1 MTNETI
7 DQTTTPDQT
16 LNQTDF
22 VPQRFINNLQAAF
35 IKVDNAVASFDP
47 DQKPIVDKNDRDN
60 RQAFEKIS
68 QLREEYANKAIKNPT
83 KKNQYFSDFINKS
96 NDLINKDNL
105 IAVDSS
111 VDSFKKFGDQRYQIF
126 TSWVS
131 LQKDPSKINT
141 QQIQNFMENIIQPPI
156 SDDKEKAE
164 FLRSAKQSFAGI
176 IIGNQIRSDEKFMGV
191 FDEFLKA
198 RQEAE
203 KNAEPT
209 GGDWLDIFLS
219 FVFNKKQSSDL
230 KETLHQEPRPDF
242 EQNIATTTTDIQGL
256 PPEARDL
263 LDERGNFSKFTLGD
277 MEMLDVEGV
286 ADKDPNYKFNQLLIH
301 NNALSSV
308 LMGSHS
314 GIEPEK
320 VSLLYGDNGGPEA
333 RHDWNATVGYKN
345 QQGSNVATLINAHLN
360 NGSGLVIAGNEN
372 GIKNPS
378 FYLYKQDQL
387 TGLKQALSQEEI
399 QNKVDFMEFLAQ
411 NNAKLDNLSEK
422 EKEKF
427 QTEIGNFQKD
437 RKAYLDAL
445 GSDHIAFVSKKD
457 PKHLALVTEFGNG
470 EVSYTLKDYGKKQ
483 DKALDGETKT
493 TLQGSLKYDGVMF
506 VDYSNFKYTN
516 VSKSPDKGLGATNG
530 VSHLEANFSKVAVF
544 NLPNLNNLAIT
555 NYIRRDLEDKLWAK
569 GLSPQEAN
577 KLIKDFLNSNKEL
590 VGKVSN
596 FNKAVAEA
604 KNTGNYDEVKKA
616 QKDLE
621 KSLRKRES
629 LEKEVAKKL
638 ESRNDNKNRMEAKA
652 QANSQKDKIFALINK
667 EASKEAR
674 AAAFDPNLKG
684 VRSELSDKL
693 ENINKNLK
701 DFGKSFDE
709 LKNGKNNDFSKA
721 EETLKALK
729 DSVKDLGINP
739 EWISKIENLNAAL
752 NDFKNGKNKDFSKV
766 TQAKSDLENSIKDVI
781 INQKITDKV
790 DNLNQAVS
798 ETKLTGNFSKV
809 EQALAELKN
818 LSLDL
823 GKNSDLQFVRDGVR
837 GTLVGN
843 GLSKTEATTLTK
855 NFSDIRKELSEKL
868 FGKSNN
874 NNNGLKNNEEPIY
887 AQVNK
892 KKAGQATSPEEPI
905 YAQVARKMSVKIDQ
919 LNEAASAINRKIDRI
934 NKIASA
940 GKGVGGF
947 SGAGQSASPE
957 EPIYAQ
963 VAKKVSAK
971 IDQLNESASAIN
983 RKIDRINKIAS
994 AGKGVGGF
1002 SGAGQSASPEE
1013 PIYAQVAKKVR
1024 AKIDQLNES
1033 ASAINRK
1040 MDRINKIASA
1050 GKGVGGFRG
1059 AGQSASPEEPI
1070 YAQVAKKVRAKIDQL
1085 NESASAIN
1093 RKMDRI
1099 NKIASAGKGVGGF
1112 SGAGQSASPEEPLY
1126 AQVAKKVRAK
1136 IDQLNESASAINRKI
1151 DRINK
1156 IASAG
1161 KGVGGF
1167 RGAGQSA
1174 SPEEPIYAQV
1184 AKKVSAKIDQLNES
1198 ASAIN
1203 RKMDRINKIAS
1214 AGKGVGGFSGAG
1226 QSASPEEPLYAQ
1238 VAKKVSAKIDQLNE
1252 SASAI
1257 NRKIDRINKIAS
1269 AGKGVGGF
1277 SGAGQSASPEEPLYA
1292 QVAKKVRAKIDQLN
1306 ESASA
1311 INRKMDRINKIASAG
1326 KGVGGF
1332 RGAGQ
1337 SASPEEPLY
1346 AQVAKKVSAKID
1358 QLNESASAIN
1368 RKIDRINKIASAG
1381 KGVGGFRGAG
1391 QSASPEEPLYAQV
1404 AKKVRAKIDQLN
1416 ESASAINRK
1425 IDRINK
1431 IASAGKGVG
1440 GFRGAGQS
1448 ASPEEPL
1455 YAQVAKKVRAK
1466 IDQLNE
1472 SASAINRKIDRINKI
1487 ASAGKGVGGFSG
1499 AGQSAS
1505 PEEPLYA
1512 QVAKKVRAKIDQLN
1526 ESASAINRKMDR
1538 INKIASAG
1546 KGVGGFRGAGQS
1558 ASPEEPLYA
1567 QVAKKVSAK
1576 IDQLNESASAI
1587 NRKMD
1592 RINKI
1597 ASAGKGVG
1605 GFRGAGQSASPE
1617 EPIYAQVAKKVSA
1630 KIDQLNESASAINRK
1645 MDRINKIAS
1654 AGKGVGGFRGA
1665 GQSAS
1670 PEEPLYAQVAKKVS
1684 AKIDQLNES
1693 ASAINRKID
1702 RINKI
1707 ASAGKGVGGFSG
1719 AGQSASPEEPIYA
1732 QVAKKVSAKID
1743 QLNES
1748 ASAINRKID
1757 RINKIASAG
1766 KGVGGFSGA
1775 GQSASP
1781 EPIYATIDFDEANQA
1796 GFSLRRSAAVND
1808 LSKVGLSR
1816 EQELTRRIGDLNQ
1829 AVSEAKAGHFDKL
1842 EQKIDELKDSTKKN
1856 ALKLWVESAKQV
1868 PTGLQAKLDNYATN
1882 SHTRINSNVQSGTI
1896 NEKATGML
1904 TQKNPEWL
1912 KLVNDKI
1919 VAHNVGSAHLSEY
1932 DKIGFNQK
1940 NMKDY
1945 SDSFKFSTKLNNA
1958 VKDIKSS
1965 FVQFLTNTFS
1975 TGSYSLMKA
1984 NVEHG
1989 VKNTTK
1995 GGFQKS

>member
-1 MTNETI
+1 MWWFLAVFDTKLGKGETMTNETI

-16 LNQTDF
+16 PNQTDF
-22 VPQRFINNLQAAF
+22 VPQRFINNLQVAF

-68 QLREEYANKAIKNPT
+68 QLREEYANKAIKNPA

-141 QQIQNFMENIIQPPI
+141 QQIRNFMENIIQPPI

-176 IIGNQIRSDEKFMGV
+176 IIGNQIRSDQKFMGV
-191 FDEFLKA
+191 FDESLKE

-203 KNAEPT
+203 KNAEPA

-230 KETLHQEPRPDF
+230 KETLNQEPRPDF
-242 EQNIATTTTDIQGL
+242 EQNLATTTTDIQGL

-263 LDERGNFSKFTLGD
+263 LDERGNFFKFTLGD
-277 MEMLDVEGV
+277 VEMLDVEGV

-314 GIEPEK
+314 SIEPEK

-333 RHDWNATVGYKN
+333 RHDWNATVGYKD

-372 GIKNPS
+372 GIKNPG
-378 FYLYKQDQL
+378 FYLYKEDQL

-427 QTEIGNFQKD
+427 RTEIENFQKD

-445 GSDHIAFVSKKD
+445 GNDHVAFVSKKD

-470 EVSYTLKDYGKKQ
+470 ELSYTLKDYGKKQ

-493 TLQGSLKYDGVMF
+493 TLQGNLKYDGMMF

-516 VSKSPDKGLGATNG
+516 ASKSPDKGVGATNG

-577 KLIKDFLNSNKEL
+577 KLIKDFLNSNKEM

-596 FNKAVAEA
+596 FNQAVAEA
-604 KNTGNYDEVKKA
+604 KNTGNYDGVKKA

-621 KSLRKRES
+621 KSLMKREH
-629 LEKEVAKKL
+629 LEKEVVKKL

-684 VRSELSDKL
+684 IRSELSDKL

-752 NDFKNGKNKDFSKV
+752 NDFKNSKNKDFSKV

-798 ETKLTGNFSKV
+798 ETKLTGDFSKV
-809 EQALAELKN
+809 EQALAELKS
-818 LSLDL
+818 LSLDQKNESFNV
-823 GKNSDLQFVRDGVR
+823 GKNSDLQSVRDSVR

-843 GLSKTEATTLTK
+843 GLSKTEATKLSK

-868 FGKSNN
+868 FGKSNS
-874 NNNGLKNNEEPIY
+874 NGLKNNEEPIY

-905 YAQVARKMSVKIDQ
+905 YAQVAKKV
-919 LNEAASAINRKIDRI
+919 SAKIDRI

-947 SGAGQSASPE
+947 SGAG
-957 EPIYAQ
+957 
-963 VAKKVSAK
+963 
-971 IDQLNESASAIN
+971 
-983 RKIDRINKIAS
+983 R
-994 AGKGVGGF
+994 
-1002 SGAGQSASPEE
+1002 
-1013 PIYAQVAKKVR
+1013 
-1024 AKIDQLNES
+1024 
-1033 ASAINRK
+1033 
-1040 MDRINKIASA
+1040 
-1050 GKGVGGFRG
+1050 
-1059 AGQSASPEEPI
+1059 
-1070 YAQVAKKVRAKIDQL
+1070 
-1085 NESASAIN
+1085 
-1093 RKMDRI
+1093 
-1099 NKIASAGKGVGGF
+1099 
-1112 SGAGQSASPEEPLY
+1112 
-1126 AQVAKKVRAK
+1126 
-1136 IDQLNESASAINRKI
+1136 
-1151 DRINK
+1151 
-1156 IASAG
+1156 
-1161 KGVGGF
+1161 
-1167 RGAGQSA
+1167 
-1174 SPEEPIYAQV
+1174 
-1184 AKKVSAKIDQLNES
+1184 
-1198 ASAIN
+1198 
-1203 RKMDRINKIAS
+1203 
-1214 AGKGVGGFSGAG
+1214 
-1226 QSASPEEPLYAQ
+1226 
-1238 VAKKVSAKIDQLNE
+1238 
-1252 SASAI
+1252 
-1257 NRKIDRINKIAS
+1257 
-1269 AGKGVGGF
+1269 
-1277 SGAGQSASPEEPLYA
+1277 
-1292 QVAKKVRAKIDQLN
+1292 
-1306 ESASA
+1306 
-1311 INRKMDRINKIASAG
+1311 
-1326 KGVGGF
+1326 
-1332 RGAGQ
+1332 
-1337 SASPEEPLY
+1337 
-1346 AQVAKKVSAKID
+1346 
-1358 QLNESASAIN
+1358 
-1368 RKIDRINKIASAG
+1368 
-1381 KGVGGFRGAG
+1381 
-1391 QSASPEEPLYAQV
+1391 
-1404 AKKVRAKIDQLN
+1404 
-1416 ESASAINRK
+1416 
-1425 IDRINK
+1425 
-1431 IASAGKGVG
+1431 
-1440 GFRGAGQS
+1440 
-1448 ASPEEPL
+1448 
-1455 YAQVAKKVRAK
+1455 
-1466 IDQLNE
+1466 
-1472 SASAINRKIDRINKI
+1472 
-1487 ASAGKGVGGFSG
+1487 
-1499 AGQSAS
+1499 
-1505 PEEPLYA
+1505 
-1512 QVAKKVRAKIDQLN
+1512 
-1526 ESASAINRKMDR
+1526 
-1538 INKIASAG
+1538 
-1546 KGVGGFRGAGQS
+1546 
-1558 ASPEEPLYA
+1558 
-1567 QVAKKVSAK
+1567 
-1576 IDQLNESASAI
+1576 
-1587 NRKMD
+1587 
-1592 RINKI
+1592 
-1597 ASAGKGVG
+1597 
-1605 GFRGAGQSASPE
+1605 
-1617 EPIYAQVAKKVSA
+1617 
-1630 KIDQLNESASAINRK
+1630 
-1645 MDRINKIAS
+1645 
-1654 AGKGVGGFRGA
+1654 
-1665 GQSAS
+1665 
-1670 PEEPLYAQVAKKVS
+1670 
-1684 AKIDQLNES
+1684 
-1693 ASAINRKID
+1693 
-1702 RINKI
+1702 
-1707 ASAGKGVGGFSG
+1707 
-1719 AGQSASPEEPIYA
+1719 
-1732 QVAKKVSAKID
+1732 
-1743 QLNES
+1743 
-1748 ASAINRKID
+1748 
-1757 RINKIASAG
+1757 
-1766 KGVGGFSGA
+1766 
-1775 GQSASP
+1775 SASP
-1781 EPIYATIDFDEANQA
+1781 EPIYATIDFDKANQA
-1796 GFSLRRSAAVND
+1796 GFPLRRSAGVDD

-1816 EQELTRRIGDLNQ
+1816 EQELTRRISDLNQ
-1829 AVSEAKAGHFDKL
+1829 AVSEAKTGHFGNL

-1882 SHTRINSNVQSGTI
+1882 SHTRINSNVRNGTI

-1919 VAHNVGSAHLSEY
+1919 VAHNVGSTHLSEY

-1945 SDSFKFSTKLNNA
+1945 SDSFKFSTKLNSA
-1958 VKDIKSS
+1958 IKDIKSG

-1975 TGSYSLMKA
+1975 AGAYSLAKA
-1984 NVEHG
+1984 NAELG
-1989 VKNTTK
+1989 VKNINTK

>member
-7 DQTTTPDQT
+7 DQTITPDQT
-16 LNQTDF
+16 PNRTDF
-22 VPQRFINNLQAAF
+22 VPQRFINNLQVAF

-111 VDSFKKFGDQRYQIF
+111 VESFRKFGDQRYQIF

-191 FDEFLKA
+191 FDESLKA

-203 KNAEPT
+203 KNAEPA

-230 KETLHQEPRPDF
+230 KETLNQEPRPDF
-242 EQNIATTTTDIQGL
+242 EQNLATTTTNIQGL
-256 PPEARDL
+256 PPESRDL
-263 LDERGNFSKFTLGD
+263 LDERGNFFKFTLGD

-301 NNALSSV
+301 NNALASV
-308 LMGSHS
+308 LMEGHS
-314 GIEPEK
+314 NIEPEK

-345 QQGSNVATLINAHLN
+345 QQGNNVATLINAHLN

-378 FYLYKQDQL
+378 FYLYKEDQL
-387 TGLKQALSQEEI
+387 TGLKQAMSQEEI

-411 NNAKLDNLSEK
+411 NNAKLDNLSKE

-427 QTEIGNFQKD
+427 QTEIENFQKD

-445 GSDHIAFVSKKD
+445 GNDHIAFVSKKD

-506 VDYSNFKYTN
+506 VNYSNFKYTN
-516 VSKSPDKGLGATNG
+516 ASKSPDKGVGTTNG

-569 GLSPQEAN
+569 GLSSQEAS
-577 KLIKDFLNSNKEL
+577 KLIKDFLNSNKEM
-590 VGKVSN
+590 VGKVFN

-621 KSLRKRES
+621 KSLRKREH

-652 QANSQKDKIFALINK
+652 QANSQKDKIFALINQ

-684 VRSELSDKL
+684 FRSELSDKL

-798 ETKLTGNFSKV
+798 ETKLTGDFSKV
-809 EQALAELKN
+809 EQALAELKS

-823 GKNSDLQFVRDGVR
+823 GKNSDLQKSVKNGVN

-855 NFSDIRKELSEKL
+855 NFSDIRKELNEKL
-868 FGKSNN
+868 FGNSNN
-874 NNNGLKNNEEPIY
+874 NNNGLKNNTEPIY

-892 KKAGQATSPEEPI
+892 KKTGQAASPEEPI
-905 YAQVARKMSVKIDQ
+905 YAQVAKKVSAKIDQ

-940 GKGVGGF
+940 GKGVGNF
-947 SGAGQSASPE
+947 SGAG
-957 EPIYAQ
+957 
-963 VAKKVSAK
+963 
-971 IDQLNESASAIN
+971 
-983 RKIDRINKIAS
+983 R
-994 AGKGVGGF
+994 
-1002 SGAGQSASPEE
+1002 
-1013 PIYAQVAKKVR
+1013 
-1024 AKIDQLNES
+1024 
-1033 ASAINRK
+1033 
-1040 MDRINKIASA
+1040 
-1050 GKGVGGFRG
+1050 
-1059 AGQSASPEEPI
+1059 
-1070 YAQVAKKVRAKIDQL
+1070 
-1085 NESASAIN
+1085 
-1093 RKMDRI
+1093 
-1099 NKIASAGKGVGGF
+1099 
-1112 SGAGQSASPEEPLY
+1112 
-1126 AQVAKKVRAK
+1126 
-1136 IDQLNESASAINRKI
+1136 
-1151 DRINK
+1151 
-1156 IASAG
+1156 
-1161 KGVGGF
+1161 
-1167 RGAGQSA
+1167 
-1174 SPEEPIYAQV
+1174 
-1184 AKKVSAKIDQLNES
+1184 
-1198 ASAIN
+1198 
-1203 RKMDRINKIAS
+1203 
-1214 AGKGVGGFSGAG
+1214 
-1226 QSASPEEPLYAQ
+1226 
-1238 VAKKVSAKIDQLNE
+1238 
-1252 SASAI
+1252 
-1257 NRKIDRINKIAS
+1257 
-1269 AGKGVGGF
+1269 
-1277 SGAGQSASPEEPLYA
+1277 
-1292 QVAKKVRAKIDQLN
+1292 
-1306 ESASA
+1306 
-1311 INRKMDRINKIASAG
+1311 
-1326 KGVGGF
+1326 
-1332 RGAGQ
+1332 
-1337 SASPEEPLY
+1337 
-1346 AQVAKKVSAKID
+1346 
-1358 QLNESASAIN
+1358 
-1368 RKIDRINKIASAG
+1368 
-1381 KGVGGFRGAG
+1381 
-1391 QSASPEEPLYAQV
+1391 
-1404 AKKVRAKIDQLN
+1404 
-1416 ESASAINRK
+1416 
-1425 IDRINK
+1425 
-1431 IASAGKGVG
+1431 
-1440 GFRGAGQS
+1440 
-1448 ASPEEPL
+1448 
-1455 YAQVAKKVRAK
+1455 
-1466 IDQLNE
+1466 
-1472 SASAINRKIDRINKI
+1472 
-1487 ASAGKGVGGFSG
+1487 
-1499 AGQSAS
+1499 
-1505 PEEPLYA
+1505 
-1512 QVAKKVRAKIDQLN
+1512 
-1526 ESASAINRKMDR
+1526 
-1538 INKIASAG
+1538 
-1546 KGVGGFRGAGQS
+1546 
-1558 ASPEEPLYA
+1558 
-1567 QVAKKVSAK
+1567 
-1576 IDQLNESASAI
+1576 
-1587 NRKMD
+1587 
-1592 RINKI
+1592 
-1597 ASAGKGVG
+1597 
-1605 GFRGAGQSASPE
+1605 
-1617 EPIYAQVAKKVSA
+1617 
-1630 KIDQLNESASAINRK
+1630 
-1645 MDRINKIAS
+1645 
-1654 AGKGVGGFRGA
+1654 
-1665 GQSAS
+1665 
-1670 PEEPLYAQVAKKVS
+1670 
-1684 AKIDQLNES
+1684 
-1693 ASAINRKID
+1693 
-1702 RINKI
+1702 
-1707 ASAGKGVGGFSG
+1707 
-1719 AGQSASPEEPIYA
+1719 
-1732 QVAKKVSAKID
+1732 
-1743 QLNES
+1743 
-1748 ASAINRKID
+1748 
-1757 RINKIASAG
+1757 
-1766 KGVGGFSGA
+1766 
-1775 GQSASP
+1775 SASP

-1796 GFSLRRSAAVND
+1796 GFPLRRSAAVND

-1829 AVSEAKAGHFDKL
+1829 AVSEAKTGHFDNL
-1842 EQKIDELKDSTKKN
+1842 EQKINELKDSTKKN
-1856 ALKLWVESAKQV
+1856 ALKLWVESTKQV

-1882 SHTRINSNVQSGTI
+1882 SHTRINSNVQSGAI

-1912 KLVNDKI
+1912 KLVNDKV
-1919 VAHNVGSAHLSEY
+1919 VAHNVGSAPLSDY

-1945 SDSFKFSTKLNNA
+1945 SDSFKFSTKLNNV

-1975 TGSYSLMKA
+1975 TGAYSLMKA

-1995 GGFQKS
+1995 SGFQKS

>member
-16 LNQTDF
+16 LNPTDF
-22 VPQRFINNLQAAF
+22 VPQRFINNLQVAF
-35 IKVDNAVASFDP
+35 LKVDNAATSFDP

-96 NDLINKDNL
+96 SDLINKDNL
-105 IAVDSS
+105 IDVNSS

-141 QQIQNFMENIIQPPI
+141 QTIRNFMENIIQPPI

-176 IIGNQIRSDEKFMGV
+176 IIGNQIRSDQKFMGV
-191 FDEFLKA
+191 FDESLKE

-203 KNAEPT
+203 KNAEPA
-209 GGDWLDIFLS
+209 GDWLDIFLS

-242 EQNIATTTTDIQGL
+242 EQNLATTTTDIQGL

-308 LMGSHS
+308 LMGGHS
-314 GIEPEK
+314 NIEPEK

-345 QQGSNVATLINAHLN
+345 QQGSNVATLINAHLH
-360 NGSGLVIAGNEN
+360 NGSGLIIAGNED

-378 FYLYKQDQL
+378 FYLYKEDQL
-387 TGLKQALSQEEI
+387 TGLKQAMSQEEI
-399 QNKVDFMEFLAQ
+399 QNKVDFMEFLTK

-427 QTEIGNFQKD
+427 QTEIENFQKD

-445 GSDHIAFVSKKD
+445 GNDHIAFVSKKD
-457 PKHLALVTEFGNG
+457 NKHLALVTEFGNG

-483 DKALDGETKT
+483 DKALDGEVKT

-516 VSKSPDKGLGATNG
+516 ASKSPDKGVGTTNG

-555 NYIRRDLEDKLWAK
+555 NYIRRDLEDKLYAK

-590 VGKVSN
+590 VGKVVN
-596 FNKAVAEA
+596 FNKAVTEA

-621 KSLRKRES
+621 KSLRKREH

-790 DNLNQAVS
+790 ENLSQAVS
-798 ETKLTGNFSKV
+798 ETKLTGDFSKV

-818 LSLDL
+818 LSLDQKNESFNV
-823 GKNSDLQFVRDGVR
+823 GKSSDLQFVRDSVR

-843 GLSKTEATTLTK
+843 GLSKTEATKLSK

-868 FGKSNN
+868 FGKSNS
-874 NNNGLKNNEEPIY
+874 NGLKNNEEPIY

-892 KKAGQATSPEEPI
+892 KKAGQA
-905 YAQVARKMSVKIDQ
+905 
-919 LNEAASAINRKIDRI
+919 
-934 NKIASA
+934 
-940 GKGVGGF
+940 
-947 SGAGQSASPE
+947 ASPE

-971 IDQLNESASAIN
+971 IDQLNEAT
-983 RKIDRINKIAS
+983 
-994 AGKGVGGF
+994 
-1002 SGAGQSASPEE
+1002 
-1013 PIYAQVAKKVR
+1013 
-1024 AKIDQLNES
+1024 
-1033 ASAINRK
+1033 
-1040 MDRINKIASA
+1040 
-1050 GKGVGGFRG
+1050 
-1059 AGQSASPEEPI
+1059 
-1070 YAQVAKKVRAKIDQL
+1070 
-1085 NESASAIN
+1085 
-1093 RKMDRI
+1093 
-1099 NKIASAGKGVGGF
+1099 
-1112 SGAGQSASPEEPLY
+1112 
-1126 AQVAKKVRAK
+1126 
-1136 IDQLNESASAINRKI
+1136 
-1151 DRINK
+1151 
-1156 IASAG
+1156 
-1161 KGVGGF
+1161 
-1167 RGAGQSA
+1167 
-1174 SPEEPIYAQV
+1174 
-1184 AKKVSAKIDQLNES
+1184 
-1198 ASAIN
+1198 
-1203 RKMDRINKIAS
+1203 
-1214 AGKGVGGFSGAG
+1214 
-1226 QSASPEEPLYAQ
+1226 
-1238 VAKKVSAKIDQLNE
+1238 
-1252 SASAI
+1252 
-1257 NRKIDRINKIAS
+1257 
-1269 AGKGVGGF
+1269 
-1277 SGAGQSASPEEPLYA
+1277 
-1292 QVAKKVRAKIDQLN
+1292 
-1306 ESASA
+1306 
-1311 INRKMDRINKIASAG
+1311 
-1326 KGVGGF
+1326 
-1332 RGAGQ
+1332 
-1337 SASPEEPLY
+1337 
-1346 AQVAKKVSAKID
+1346 
-1358 QLNESASAIN
+1358 
-1368 RKIDRINKIASAG
+1368 
-1381 KGVGGFRGAG
+1381 
-1391 QSASPEEPLYAQV
+1391 
-1404 AKKVRAKIDQLN
+1404 
-1416 ESASAINRK
+1416 
-1425 IDRINK
+1425 
-1431 IASAGKGVG
+1431 
-1440 GFRGAGQS
+1440 
-1448 ASPEEPL
+1448 
-1455 YAQVAKKVRAK
+1455 
-1466 IDQLNE
+1466 
-1472 SASAINRKIDRINKI
+1472 
-1487 ASAGKGVGGFSG
+1487 
-1499 AGQSAS
+1499 
-1505 PEEPLYA
+1505 
-1512 QVAKKVRAKIDQLN
+1512 
-1526 ESASAINRKMDR
+1526 
-1538 INKIASAG
+1538 
-1546 KGVGGFRGAGQS
+1546 
-1558 ASPEEPLYA
+1558 
-1567 QVAKKVSAK
+1567 
-1576 IDQLNESASAI
+1576 
-1587 NRKMD
+1587 
-1592 RINKI
+1592 
-1597 ASAGKGVG
+1597 
-1605 GFRGAGQSASPE
+1605 
-1617 EPIYAQVAKKVSA
+1617 
-1630 KIDQLNESASAINRK
+1630 
-1645 MDRINKIAS
+1645 
-1654 AGKGVGGFRGA
+1654 
-1665 GQSAS
+1665 
-1670 PEEPLYAQVAKKVS
+1670 
-1684 AKIDQLNES
+1684 
-1693 ASAINRKID
+1693 
-1702 RINKI
+1702 
-1707 ASAGKGVGGFSG
+1707 
-1719 AGQSASPEEPIYA
+1719 
-1732 QVAKKVSAKID
+1732 
-1743 QLNES
+1743 
-1748 ASAINRKID
+1748 SAINRKID

-1796 GFSLRRSAAVND
+1796 GFPLRRSTGVND

-1816 EQELTRRIGDLNQ
+1816 EQELSRRIGDLNQ
-1829 AVSEAKAGHFDKL
+1829 AVSEAKTGRFDKL

-1856 ALKLWVESAKQV
+1856 ALKLWVESTKQV
-1868 PTGLQAKLDNYATN
+1868 PTSLQAKLDNYATN
-1882 SHTRINSNVQSGTI
+1882 SHTRINSNVQNGAI
-1896 NEKATGML
+1896 NERATGML

-1919 VAHNVGSAHLSEY
+1919 VAHNVGSTHLSEY

-1984 NVEHG
+1984 NAELG
-1989 VKNTTK
+1989 VKNINTK
-1995 GGFQKS
+1995 SGFQKS

>member
-1 MTNETI
+1 MTNETVN
-7 DQTTTPDQT
+7 QTTTPDQT
-16 LNQTDF
+16 PNQTGF
-22 VPQRFINNLQAAF
+22 VPQRFINNLQVAF

-68 QLREEYANKAIKNPT
+68 QLREEYANKAIKNPA

-141 QQIQNFMENIIQPPI
+141 QQIRNFMENIIQPPI

-191 FDEFLKA
+191 FDESLKE

-203 KNAEPT
+203 KNGGSTGEPT

-230 KETLHQEPRPDF
+230 KETLNQEPRPDF
-242 EQNIATTTTDIQGL
+242 EQNLATTTTDIQGL

-263 LDERGNFSKFTLGD
+263 LDERGNFFKFTLGD
-277 MEMLDVEGV
+277 VEMLDVEGV

-308 LMGSHS
+308 LMGGHS
-314 GIEPEK
+314 NIEPEK

-345 QQGSNVATLINAHLN
+345 QQGNNVATLINAHLN
-360 NGSGLVIAGNEN
+360 NGSGLVIAGNED

-378 FYLYKQDQL
+378 FYLYKEDQL

-399 QNKVDFMEFLAQ
+399 QNKVDFMEFLAK

-427 QTEIGNFQKD
+427 QTEIEDFQKN

-445 GSDHIAFVSKKD
+445 GNDHIAFVSKKD

-506 VDYSNFKYTN
+506 VNYSNFKYTN
-516 VSKSPDKGLGATNG
+516 ASKSPDKGVGATNG

-569 GLSPQEAN
+569 GLSSQEAN
-577 KLIKDFLNSNKEL
+577 KLIKDFLNSNKEM

-621 KSLRKRES
+621 KSLRKREH

-674 AAAFDPNLKG
+674 VAAFDPNLKG

-790 DNLNQAVS
+790 ENLNQAVL
-798 ETKLTGNFSKV
+798 ETKLTGDFSKV

-823 GKNSDLQFVRDGVR
+823 GKNSDLQSVKNSVN

-855 NFSDIRKELSEKL
+855 NFSDIRKELNEKL
-868 FGKSNN
+868 FGNSNN
-874 NNNGLKNNEEPIY
+874 NSNGLKNNTEPIY

-905 YAQVARKMSVKIDQ
+905 YAQVAKKVSAKIDQ
-919 LNEAASAINRKIDRI
+919 LNEATLAINRKINRI

-947 SGAGQSASPE
+947 SGAG
-957 EPIYAQ
+957 
-963 VAKKVSAK
+963 
-971 IDQLNESASAIN
+971 
-983 RKIDRINKIAS
+983 R
-994 AGKGVGGF
+994 
-1002 SGAGQSASPEE
+1002 
-1013 PIYAQVAKKVR
+1013 
-1024 AKIDQLNES
+1024 
-1033 ASAINRK
+1033 
-1040 MDRINKIASA
+1040 
-1050 GKGVGGFRG
+1050 
-1059 AGQSASPEEPI
+1059 
-1070 YAQVAKKVRAKIDQL
+1070 
-1085 NESASAIN
+1085 
-1093 RKMDRI
+1093 
-1099 NKIASAGKGVGGF
+1099 
-1112 SGAGQSASPEEPLY
+1112 
-1126 AQVAKKVRAK
+1126 
-1136 IDQLNESASAINRKI
+1136 
-1151 DRINK
+1151 
-1156 IASAG
+1156 
-1161 KGVGGF
+1161 
-1167 RGAGQSA
+1167 
-1174 SPEEPIYAQV
+1174 
-1184 AKKVSAKIDQLNES
+1184 
-1198 ASAIN
+1198 
-1203 RKMDRINKIAS
+1203 
-1214 AGKGVGGFSGAG
+1214 
-1226 QSASPEEPLYAQ
+1226 
-1238 VAKKVSAKIDQLNE
+1238 
-1252 SASAI
+1252 
-1257 NRKIDRINKIAS
+1257 
-1269 AGKGVGGF
+1269 
-1277 SGAGQSASPEEPLYA
+1277 
-1292 QVAKKVRAKIDQLN
+1292 
-1306 ESASA
+1306 
-1311 INRKMDRINKIASAG
+1311 
-1326 KGVGGF
+1326 
-1332 RGAGQ
+1332 
-1337 SASPEEPLY
+1337 
-1346 AQVAKKVSAKID
+1346 
-1358 QLNESASAIN
+1358 
-1368 RKIDRINKIASAG
+1368 
-1381 KGVGGFRGAG
+1381 
-1391 QSASPEEPLYAQV
+1391 
-1404 AKKVRAKIDQLN
+1404 
-1416 ESASAINRK
+1416 
-1425 IDRINK
+1425 
-1431 IASAGKGVG
+1431 
-1440 GFRGAGQS
+1440 
-1448 ASPEEPL
+1448 
-1455 YAQVAKKVRAK
+1455 
-1466 IDQLNE
+1466 
-1472 SASAINRKIDRINKI
+1472 
-1487 ASAGKGVGGFSG
+1487 
-1499 AGQSAS
+1499 
-1505 PEEPLYA
+1505 
-1512 QVAKKVRAKIDQLN
+1512 
-1526 ESASAINRKMDR
+1526 
-1538 INKIASAG
+1538 
-1546 KGVGGFRGAGQS
+1546 
-1558 ASPEEPLYA
+1558 
-1567 QVAKKVSAK
+1567 
-1576 IDQLNESASAI
+1576 
-1587 NRKMD
+1587 
-1592 RINKI
+1592 
-1597 ASAGKGVG
+1597 
-1605 GFRGAGQSASPE
+1605 
-1617 EPIYAQVAKKVSA
+1617 
-1630 KIDQLNESASAINRK
+1630 
-1645 MDRINKIAS
+1645 
-1654 AGKGVGGFRGA
+1654 
-1665 GQSAS
+1665 
-1670 PEEPLYAQVAKKVS
+1670 
-1684 AKIDQLNES
+1684 
-1693 ASAINRKID
+1693 
-1702 RINKI
+1702 
-1707 ASAGKGVGGFSG
+1707 
-1719 AGQSASPEEPIYA
+1719 
-1732 QVAKKVSAKID
+1732 
-1743 QLNES
+1743 
-1748 ASAINRKID
+1748 
-1757 RINKIASAG
+1757 
-1766 KGVGGFSGA
+1766 
-1775 GQSASP
+1775 SASP

-1796 GFSLRRSAAVND
+1796 GFPLRRSTAVND

-1829 AVSEAKAGHFDKL
+1829 AVSEAKTGHFDKL

-1868 PTGLQAKLDNYATN
+1868 PTSLQAKLDNYATN
-1882 SHTRINSNVQSGTI
+1882 SHTRINSNVQYGAI

-1965 FVQFLTNTFS
+1965 FAQFLTNTFS

-1989 VKNTTK
+1989 VKNTNTK

>member
-22 VPQRFINNLQAAF
+22 VPQRFINNLQVAF

-111 VDSFKKFGDQRYQIF
+111 VESFRKFGDQRYQIF

-141 QQIQNFMENIIQPPI
+141 QQIRNFMENIIQPPI

-191 FDEFLKA
+191 FDESLKA

-203 KNAEPT
+203 KNAEPA

-230 KETLHQEPRPDF
+230 KETLNQEPRPDF
-242 EQNIATTTTDIQGL
+242 EQNLATTTTDIQGL

-263 LDERGNFSKFTLGD
+263 LDERGNFFKFTLGD
-277 MEMLDVEGV
+277 VEMLDVEGV

-308 LMGSHS
+308 LMGGHS
-314 GIEPEK
+314 SIEPEK

-345 QQGSNVATLINAHLN
+345 QQGNNVATLINAHLN
-360 NGSGLVIAGNEN
+360 NGSGLIIAGNED

-378 FYLYKQDQL
+378 FYLYKEDQL
-387 TGLKQALSQEEI
+387 TGLKQAMSQEEI

-427 QTEIGNFQKD
+427 QTEIEYFQKD

-445 GSDHIAFVSKKD
+445 GNDHIAFVSKKD

-506 VDYSNFKYTN
+506 VNYSNFKYTN
-516 VSKSPDKGLGATNG
+516 ASKSPDKGVGATNG

-555 NYIRRDLEDKLWAK
+555 NYIRRDLEDKLLAK

-590 VGKVSN
+590 VGKVST

-621 KSLRKRES
+621 KSLRKREH

-652 QANSQKDKIFALINK
+652 QANSQKDKIFALINQ

-674 AAAFDPNLKG
+674 AATFDPNLKG
-684 VRSELSDKL
+684 IRSELSDKL

-790 DNLNQAVS
+790 DNLDQAVS

-809 EQALAELKN
+809 EQALAELKS

-823 GKNSDLQFVRDGVR
+823 GKNSDLQSVKNSVN

-855 NFSDIRKELSEKL
+855 NFSDIRKELNEKL
-868 FGKSNN
+868 FGNSNN
-874 NNNGLKNNEEPIY
+874 NNSGLKNEPIY

-892 KKAGQATSPEEPI
+892 KKTGQAASPEESIYAQVAKKVGNGLSKTEATTLTKNFSDIRKELNEKLFGNSNNNNSGLKNEPI
-905 YAQVARKMSVKIDQ
+905 YAQVNKKKTGQAASPEESIYAQVAKKVGAKIDQ
-919 LNEAASAINRKIDRI
+919 LNEATSAINRKIDRI

-947 SGAGQSASPE
+947 SGAG
-957 EPIYAQ
+957 
-963 VAKKVSAK
+963 
-971 IDQLNESASAIN
+971 
-983 RKIDRINKIAS
+983 R
-994 AGKGVGGF
+994 
-1002 SGAGQSASPEE
+1002 
-1013 PIYAQVAKKVR
+1013 
-1024 AKIDQLNES
+1024 
-1033 ASAINRK
+1033 
-1040 MDRINKIASA
+1040 
-1050 GKGVGGFRG
+1050 
-1059 AGQSASPEEPI
+1059 
-1070 YAQVAKKVRAKIDQL
+1070 
-1085 NESASAIN
+1085 
-1093 RKMDRI
+1093 
-1099 NKIASAGKGVGGF
+1099 
-1112 SGAGQSASPEEPLY
+1112 
-1126 AQVAKKVRAK
+1126 
-1136 IDQLNESASAINRKI
+1136 
-1151 DRINK
+1151 
-1156 IASAG
+1156 
-1161 KGVGGF
+1161 
-1167 RGAGQSA
+1167 
-1174 SPEEPIYAQV
+1174 
-1184 AKKVSAKIDQLNES
+1184 
-1198 ASAIN
+1198 
-1203 RKMDRINKIAS
+1203 
-1214 AGKGVGGFSGAG
+1214 
-1226 QSASPEEPLYAQ
+1226 
-1238 VAKKVSAKIDQLNE
+1238 
-1252 SASAI
+1252 
-1257 NRKIDRINKIAS
+1257 
-1269 AGKGVGGF
+1269 
-1277 SGAGQSASPEEPLYA
+1277 
-1292 QVAKKVRAKIDQLN
+1292 
-1306 ESASA
+1306 
-1311 INRKMDRINKIASAG
+1311 
-1326 KGVGGF
+1326 
-1332 RGAGQ
+1332 
-1337 SASPEEPLY
+1337 
-1346 AQVAKKVSAKID
+1346 
-1358 QLNESASAIN
+1358 
-1368 RKIDRINKIASAG
+1368 
-1381 KGVGGFRGAG
+1381 
-1391 QSASPEEPLYAQV
+1391 
-1404 AKKVRAKIDQLN
+1404 
-1416 ESASAINRK
+1416 
-1425 IDRINK
+1425 
-1431 IASAGKGVG
+1431 
-1440 GFRGAGQS
+1440 
-1448 ASPEEPL
+1448 
-1455 YAQVAKKVRAK
+1455 
-1466 IDQLNE
+1466 
-1472 SASAINRKIDRINKI
+1472 
-1487 ASAGKGVGGFSG
+1487 
-1499 AGQSAS
+1499 
-1505 PEEPLYA
+1505 
-1512 QVAKKVRAKIDQLN
+1512 
-1526 ESASAINRKMDR
+1526 
-1538 INKIASAG
+1538 
-1546 KGVGGFRGAGQS
+1546 
-1558 ASPEEPLYA
+1558 
-1567 QVAKKVSAK
+1567 
-1576 IDQLNESASAI
+1576 
-1587 NRKMD
+1587 
-1592 RINKI
+1592 
-1597 ASAGKGVG
+1597 
-1605 GFRGAGQSASPE
+1605 
-1617 EPIYAQVAKKVSA
+1617 
-1630 KIDQLNESASAINRK
+1630 
-1645 MDRINKIAS
+1645 
-1654 AGKGVGGFRGA
+1654 
-1665 GQSAS
+1665 
-1670 PEEPLYAQVAKKVS
+1670 
-1684 AKIDQLNES
+1684 
-1693 ASAINRKID
+1693 
-1702 RINKI
+1702 
-1707 ASAGKGVGGFSG
+1707 
-1719 AGQSASPEEPIYA
+1719 
-1732 QVAKKVSAKID
+1732 
-1743 QLNES
+1743 
-1748 ASAINRKID
+1748 
-1757 RINKIASAG
+1757 
-1766 KGVGGFSGA
+1766 
-1775 GQSASP
+1775 SASP

-1796 GFSLRRSAAVND
+1796 GFPLRRSAAVND

-1829 AVSEAKAGHFDKL
+1829 AVSEAKTGHFGNL

-1868 PTGLQAKLDNYATN
+1868 PTSLQAKLDNYATN

-1919 VAHNVGSAHLSEY
+1919 VAHNVGSAPLSAY

-1995 GGFQKS
+1995 SGFQKS

>member
-16 LNQTDF
+16 PNQTDF
-22 VPQRFINNLQAAF
+22 VPQRFINNLQVAF

-68 QLREEYANKAIKNPT
+68 QLREEYANKAIKNPA

-141 QQIQNFMENIIQPPI
+141 QQIRNFMENIIQPPI

-176 IIGNQIRSDEKFMGV
+176 IIGNQIRSDQKFMGV
-191 FDEFLKA
+191 FDESLKE

-203 KNAEPT
+203 KNAEPA

-230 KETLHQEPRPDF
+230 KETLNQEPRPDF
-242 EQNIATTTTDIQGL
+242 EQNLATTTTDIQGL

-263 LDERGNFSKFTLGD
+263 LDERGNFFKFTLGD
-277 MEMLDVEGV
+277 VEMLDVEGV
-286 ADKDPNYKFNQLLIH
+286 ADNDPNYKFNQLLIH

-308 LMGSHS
+308 LMGGHS
-314 GIEPEK
+314 SIEPEK

-333 RHDWNATVGYKN
+333 RHDWNATVGYKD
-345 QQGSNVATLINAHLN
+345 QQGSNVATLINAHLH
-360 NGSGLVIAGNEN
+360 NGSGLIIAGNEN

-378 FYLYKQDQL
+378 FYLYKEDQL
-387 TGLKQALSQEEI
+387 TGLKQAMSQEEI
-399 QNKVDFMEFLAQ
+399 QNKVDFMEFLAK
-411 NNAKLDNLSEK
+411 NNARLDNLSEK

-445 GSDHIAFVSKKD
+445 GNDHVAFVSKKD

-493 TLQGSLKYDGVMF
+493 TLQGNLNYDGVMF

-516 VSKSPDKGLGATNG
+516 ASKSPDKGVGTTNG
-530 VSHLEANFSKVAVF
+530 VSHLEANLSKVAVF

-569 GLSPQEAN
+569 GKGLSPQEAN
-577 KLIKDFLNSNKEL
+577 KLIKDFLNSNKEM

-596 FNKAVAEA
+596 LNKAVAEA

-621 KSLRKRES
+621 KSLRKREH

-674 AAAFDPNLKG
+674 AVAFDPNLKG
-684 VRSELSDKL
+684 IRSELSDKL

-701 DFGKSFDE
+701 DFGKSFDDF
-709 LKNGKNNDFSKA
+709 KNGKNKDFSKA

-798 ETKLTGNFSKV
+798 ETKLTGDFSKV

-818 LSLDL
+818 LSLDHFNV
-823 GKNSDLQFVRDGVR
+823 GKNSDLQSVKNGVN

-855 NFSDIRKELSEKL
+855 NFSDIRKELNEKL
-868 FGKSNN
+868 FGNSNN
-874 NNNGLKNNEEPIY
+874 NNNGLKNNTEPIY

-892 KKAGQATSPEEPI
+892 KKTGQATNPEEPI
-905 YAQVARKMSVKIDQ
+905 YAQVAKKVSAKIDQ
-919 LNEAASAINRKIDRI
+919 LNEATSAINRKIDRI

-947 SGAGQSASPE
+947 SGAGRSASPE
-957 EPIYAQ
+957 
-963 VAKKVSAK
+963 
-971 IDQLNESASAIN
+971 
-983 RKIDRINKIAS
+983 
-994 AGKGVGGF
+994 
-1002 SGAGQSASPEE
+1002 
-1013 PIYAQVAKKVR
+1013 
-1024 AKIDQLNES
+1024 
-1033 ASAINRK
+1033 
-1040 MDRINKIASA
+1040 
-1050 GKGVGGFRG
+1050 
-1059 AGQSASPEEPI
+1059 
-1070 YAQVAKKVRAKIDQL
+1070 
-1085 NESASAIN
+1085 
-1093 RKMDRI
+1093 
-1099 NKIASAGKGVGGF
+1099 
-1112 SGAGQSASPEEPLY
+1112 
-1126 AQVAKKVRAK
+1126 
-1136 IDQLNESASAINRKI
+1136 
-1151 DRINK
+1151 
-1156 IASAG
+1156 
-1161 KGVGGF
+1161 
-1167 RGAGQSA
+1167 
-1174 SPEEPIYAQV
+1174 
-1184 AKKVSAKIDQLNES
+1184 
-1198 ASAIN
+1198 
-1203 RKMDRINKIAS
+1203 
-1214 AGKGVGGFSGAG
+1214 
-1226 QSASPEEPLYAQ
+1226 
-1238 VAKKVSAKIDQLNE
+1238 
-1252 SASAI
+1252 
-1257 NRKIDRINKIAS
+1257 
-1269 AGKGVGGF
+1269 
-1277 SGAGQSASPEEPLYA
+1277 
-1292 QVAKKVRAKIDQLN
+1292 
-1306 ESASA
+1306 
-1311 INRKMDRINKIASAG
+1311 
-1326 KGVGGF
+1326 
-1332 RGAGQ
+1332 
-1337 SASPEEPLY
+1337 
-1346 AQVAKKVSAKID
+1346 
-1358 QLNESASAIN
+1358 
-1368 RKIDRINKIASAG
+1368 
-1381 KGVGGFRGAG
+1381 
-1391 QSASPEEPLYAQV
+1391 
-1404 AKKVRAKIDQLN
+1404 
-1416 ESASAINRK
+1416 
-1425 IDRINK
+1425 
-1431 IASAGKGVG
+1431 
-1440 GFRGAGQS
+1440 
-1448 ASPEEPL
+1448 
-1455 YAQVAKKVRAK
+1455 
-1466 IDQLNE
+1466 
-1472 SASAINRKIDRINKI
+1472 
-1487 ASAGKGVGGFSG
+1487 
-1499 AGQSAS
+1499 
-1505 PEEPLYA
+1505 
-1512 QVAKKVRAKIDQLN
+1512 
-1526 ESASAINRKMDR
+1526 
-1538 INKIASAG
+1538 
-1546 KGVGGFRGAGQS
+1546 
-1558 ASPEEPLYA
+1558 
-1567 QVAKKVSAK
+1567 
-1576 IDQLNESASAI
+1576 
-1587 NRKMD
+1587 
-1592 RINKI
+1592 
-1597 ASAGKGVG
+1597 
-1605 GFRGAGQSASPE
+1605 
-1617 EPIYAQVAKKVSA
+1617 
-1630 KIDQLNESASAINRK
+1630 
-1645 MDRINKIAS
+1645 
-1654 AGKGVGGFRGA
+1654 
-1665 GQSAS
+1665 
-1670 PEEPLYAQVAKKVS
+1670 
-1684 AKIDQLNES
+1684 
-1693 ASAINRKID
+1693 
-1702 RINKI
+1702 
-1707 ASAGKGVGGFSG
+1707 
-1719 AGQSASPEEPIYA
+1719 
-1732 QVAKKVSAKID
+1732 
-1743 QLNES
+1743 
-1748 ASAINRKID
+1748 
-1757 RINKIASAG
+1757 
-1766 KGVGGFSGA
+1766 
-1775 GQSASP
+1775 

-1796 GFSLRRSAAVND
+1796 GFPLRRSAAVDN
-1808 LSKVGLSR
+1808 LIKVGLSR

-1829 AVSEAKAGHFDKL
+1829 AVSEAKIGHFGNL

-1868 PTGLQAKLDNYATN
+1868 PTSLQAKLDNYATN
-1882 SHTRINSNVQSGTI
+1882 SHTRINSNVQHGTI

-1919 VAHNVGSAHLSEY
+1919 VAHNVGSTPLSEY

-1995 GGFQKS
+1995 SGFQKS

>member
-16 LNQTDF
+16 LNQADF
-22 VPQRFINNLQAAF
+22 VPQRFINNLQVAF
-35 IKVDNAVASFDP
+35 IKVDSAVASFDP

-68 QLREEYANKAIKNPT
+68 QLREEYANKAIKNPA

-111 VDSFKKFGDQRYQIF
+111 VESFRKFGDQRYQIF

-141 QQIQNFMENIIQPPI
+141 QQIRNFMENIIQPPI

-191 FDEFLKA
+191 FDESLKA

-203 KNAEPT
+203 KNEEPA

-230 KETLHQEPRPDF
+230 KETLNQEPRPDF
-242 EQNIATTTTDIQGL
+242 EQNLATTTTDIQGL

-263 LDERGNFSKFTLGD
+263 LDERGNFFKFTLGD
-277 MEMLDVEGV
+277 VEMLDVEGV

-308 LMGSHS
+308 LMGGHS
-314 GIEPEK
+314 SIEPEK

-333 RHDWNATVGYKN
+333 RHDWNATVGYKD
-345 QQGSNVATLINAHLN
+345 QQGNNVATLINAHLN
-360 NGSGLVIAGNEN
+360 NGSGLIIAGNEN

-378 FYLYKQDQL
+378 FYLYKADQL

-399 QNKVDFMEFLAQ
+399 QNKVDFMEFLAK

-427 QTEIGNFQKD
+427 QTEIENFQKD

-445 GSDHIAFVSKKD
+445 GNDHIAFVSKKD

-506 VDYSNFKYTN
+506 VNYSNFKYTN
-516 VSKSPDKGLGATNG
+516 ASKSPDKGVGATNG

-569 GLSPQEAN
+569 GLSSQEAN
-577 KLIKDFLNSNKEL
+577 KLIKDFLNSNKEM

-604 KNTGNYDEVKKA
+604 KNTGNYDGVKKA

-621 KSLRKRES
+621 KSLRKREH
-629 LEKEVAKKL
+629 LEKEVTKKL

-652 QANSQKDKIFALINK
+652 QANSQKDKIFALINQ

-798 ETKLTGNFSKV
+798 ETKLTGDFSKV
-809 EQALAELKN
+809 EQVLAELKN

-823 GKNSDLQFVRDGVR
+823 GKNSDLQKSVKNAVN

-843 GLSKTEATTLTK
+843 GLSKTEATTLSK
-855 NFSDIRKELSEKL
+855 NFSDIRKELNEKL
-868 FGKSNN
+868 FGNSNN
-874 NNNGLKNNEEPIY
+874 NNNGLKNEPIY
-887 AQVNK
+887 AKVNK
-892 KKAGQATSPEEPI
+892 KKTGQAASPEEPI
-905 YAQVARKMSVKIDQ
+905 YTQVAKKVSAKIDQ
-919 LNEAASAINRKIDRI
+919 LNEATSAINRKIDRI

-947 SGAGQSASPE
+947 SGAG
-957 EPIYAQ
+957 
-963 VAKKVSAK
+963 
-971 IDQLNESASAIN
+971 
-983 RKIDRINKIAS
+983 R
-994 AGKGVGGF
+994 
-1002 SGAGQSASPEE
+1002 
-1013 PIYAQVAKKVR
+1013 
-1024 AKIDQLNES
+1024 
-1033 ASAINRK
+1033 
-1040 MDRINKIASA
+1040 
-1050 GKGVGGFRG
+1050 
-1059 AGQSASPEEPI
+1059 
-1070 YAQVAKKVRAKIDQL
+1070 
-1085 NESASAIN
+1085 
-1093 RKMDRI
+1093 
-1099 NKIASAGKGVGGF
+1099 
-1112 SGAGQSASPEEPLY
+1112 
-1126 AQVAKKVRAK
+1126 
-1136 IDQLNESASAINRKI
+1136 
-1151 DRINK
+1151 
-1156 IASAG
+1156 
-1161 KGVGGF
+1161 
-1167 RGAGQSA
+1167 
-1174 SPEEPIYAQV
+1174 
-1184 AKKVSAKIDQLNES
+1184 
-1198 ASAIN
+1198 
-1203 RKMDRINKIAS
+1203 
-1214 AGKGVGGFSGAG
+1214 
-1226 QSASPEEPLYAQ
+1226 
-1238 VAKKVSAKIDQLNE
+1238 
-1252 SASAI
+1252 
-1257 NRKIDRINKIAS
+1257 
-1269 AGKGVGGF
+1269 
-1277 SGAGQSASPEEPLYA
+1277 
-1292 QVAKKVRAKIDQLN
+1292 
-1306 ESASA
+1306 
-1311 INRKMDRINKIASAG
+1311 
-1326 KGVGGF
+1326 
-1332 RGAGQ
+1332 
-1337 SASPEEPLY
+1337 
-1346 AQVAKKVSAKID
+1346 
-1358 QLNESASAIN
+1358 
-1368 RKIDRINKIASAG
+1368 
-1381 KGVGGFRGAG
+1381 
-1391 QSASPEEPLYAQV
+1391 
-1404 AKKVRAKIDQLN
+1404 
-1416 ESASAINRK
+1416 
-1425 IDRINK
+1425 
-1431 IASAGKGVG
+1431 
-1440 GFRGAGQS
+1440 
-1448 ASPEEPL
+1448 
-1455 YAQVAKKVRAK
+1455 
-1466 IDQLNE
+1466 
-1472 SASAINRKIDRINKI
+1472 
-1487 ASAGKGVGGFSG
+1487 
-1499 AGQSAS
+1499 
-1505 PEEPLYA
+1505 
-1512 QVAKKVRAKIDQLN
+1512 
-1526 ESASAINRKMDR
+1526 
-1538 INKIASAG
+1538 
-1546 KGVGGFRGAGQS
+1546 
-1558 ASPEEPLYA
+1558 
-1567 QVAKKVSAK
+1567 
-1576 IDQLNESASAI
+1576 
-1587 NRKMD
+1587 
-1592 RINKI
+1592 
-1597 ASAGKGVG
+1597 
-1605 GFRGAGQSASPE
+1605 
-1617 EPIYAQVAKKVSA
+1617 
-1630 KIDQLNESASAINRK
+1630 
-1645 MDRINKIAS
+1645 
-1654 AGKGVGGFRGA
+1654 
-1665 GQSAS
+1665 
-1670 PEEPLYAQVAKKVS
+1670 
-1684 AKIDQLNES
+1684 
-1693 ASAINRKID
+1693 
-1702 RINKI
+1702 
-1707 ASAGKGVGGFSG
+1707 
-1719 AGQSASPEEPIYA
+1719 
-1732 QVAKKVSAKID
+1732 
-1743 QLNES
+1743 
-1748 ASAINRKID
+1748 
-1757 RINKIASAG
+1757 
-1766 KGVGGFSGA
+1766 
-1775 GQSASP
+1775 SASP

-1796 GFSLRRSAAVND
+1796 GFPLRRSTAVND

-1816 EQELTRRIGDLNQ
+1816 EQELTSRIDNLNQ
-1829 AVSEAKAGHFDKL
+1829 AVSEAKTGHFDKL

-1856 ALKLWVESAKQV
+1856 AVKLWVESAKQV
-1868 PTGLQAKLDNYATN
+1868 PTGLSAKLDNYATN
-1882 SHTRINSNVQSGTI
+1882 SHTRINSNVQGGAI

-1995 GGFQKS
+1995 SGFQKS

>member
-16 LNQTDF
+16 LNPTDF
-22 VPQRFINNLQAAF
+22 VPQRFINNLQVAF
-35 IKVDNAVASFDP
+35 LKVDSAVASYDP

-68 QLREEYANKAIKNPT
+68 QLREEYANKAIKNPA

-131 LQKDPSKINT
+131 LQKDPSRIN
-141 QQIQNFMENIIQPPI
+141 IQTIRNFMENIIQPPI

-176 IIGNQIRSDEKFMGV
+176 IIGNQIRSDQKFMGV
-191 FDEFLKA
+191 FDESLKE

-203 KNAEPT
+203 KNAEPS
-209 GGDWLDIFLS
+209 GGDWFDIFLS

-242 EQNIATTTTDIQGL
+242 EQNLATTTTDIQGL

-286 ADKDPNYKFNQLLIH
+286 ADNDPNYKFNQLLIH

-308 LMGSHS
+308 LMGGHS
-314 GIEPEK
+314 NIEPEK

-333 RHDWNATVGYKN
+333 RHDWNATVGYKD
-345 QQGSNVATLINAHLN
+345 QQGSNVATLINAHLH
-360 NGSGLVIAGNEN
+360 NGNGLIIAGNED

-378 FYLYKQDQL
+378 FYLYKEDQL
-387 TGLKQALSQEEI
+387 TGLKQAMSQEEI
-399 QNKVDFMEFLAQ
+399 QNKVDFMEFLAK

-445 GSDHIAFVSKKD
+445 GNDHVAFVSKKD

-483 DKALDGETKT
+483 DKALDGEVKT

-516 VSKSPDKGLGATNG
+516 ASKSPDKGVGATNG

-555 NYIRRDLEDKLWAK
+555 NYIRRDLEDKLLAK

-577 KLIKDFLNSNKEL
+577 KLIKDFLNSNKEM

-596 FNKAVAEA
+596 FNQAVAEA

-621 KSLRKRES
+621 KSLRKREH

-684 VRSELSDKL
+684 IRSELSDKL

-798 ETKLTGNFSKV
+798 ETKLTGDFSKV
-809 EQALAELKN
+809 EQALAELKS
-818 LSLDL
+818 LSLDQKNESFNV
-823 GKNSDLQFVRDGVR
+823 GKNSDLQSVRDSVR

-843 GLSKTEATTLTK
+843 GLSKTEATKLSK

-868 FGKSNN
+868 FGKSNS
-874 NNNGLKNNEEPIY
+874 NGLKNNEEPIY

-892 KKAGQATSPEEPI
+892 KKAGQT
-905 YAQVARKMSVKIDQ
+905 
-919 LNEAASAINRKIDRI
+919 
-934 NKIASA
+934 
-940 GKGVGGF
+940 
-947 SGAGQSASPE
+947 ASPE

-971 IDQLNESASAIN
+971 IDQLNEAT
-983 RKIDRINKIAS
+983 
-994 AGKGVGGF
+994 
-1002 SGAGQSASPEE
+1002 
-1013 PIYAQVAKKVR
+1013 
-1024 AKIDQLNES
+1024 
-1033 ASAINRK
+1033 
-1040 MDRINKIASA
+1040 
-1050 GKGVGGFRG
+1050 
-1059 AGQSASPEEPI
+1059 
-1070 YAQVAKKVRAKIDQL
+1070 
-1085 NESASAIN
+1085 
-1093 RKMDRI
+1093 
-1099 NKIASAGKGVGGF
+1099 
-1112 SGAGQSASPEEPLY
+1112 
-1126 AQVAKKVRAK
+1126 
-1136 IDQLNESASAINRKI
+1136 
-1151 DRINK
+1151 
-1156 IASAG
+1156 
-1161 KGVGGF
+1161 
-1167 RGAGQSA
+1167 
-1174 SPEEPIYAQV
+1174 
-1184 AKKVSAKIDQLNES
+1184 
-1198 ASAIN
+1198 
-1203 RKMDRINKIAS
+1203 
-1214 AGKGVGGFSGAG
+1214 
-1226 QSASPEEPLYAQ
+1226 
-1238 VAKKVSAKIDQLNE
+1238 
-1252 SASAI
+1252 
-1257 NRKIDRINKIAS
+1257 
-1269 AGKGVGGF
+1269 
-1277 SGAGQSASPEEPLYA
+1277 
-1292 QVAKKVRAKIDQLN
+1292 
-1306 ESASA
+1306 
-1311 INRKMDRINKIASAG
+1311 
-1326 KGVGGF
+1326 
-1332 RGAGQ
+1332 
-1337 SASPEEPLY
+1337 
-1346 AQVAKKVSAKID
+1346 
-1358 QLNESASAIN
+1358 
-1368 RKIDRINKIASAG
+1368 
-1381 KGVGGFRGAG
+1381 
-1391 QSASPEEPLYAQV
+1391 
-1404 AKKVRAKIDQLN
+1404 
-1416 ESASAINRK
+1416 
-1425 IDRINK
+1425 
-1431 IASAGKGVG
+1431 
-1440 GFRGAGQS
+1440 
-1448 ASPEEPL
+1448 
-1455 YAQVAKKVRAK
+1455 
-1466 IDQLNE
+1466 
-1472 SASAINRKIDRINKI
+1472 
-1487 ASAGKGVGGFSG
+1487 
-1499 AGQSAS
+1499 
-1505 PEEPLYA
+1505 
-1512 QVAKKVRAKIDQLN
+1512 
-1526 ESASAINRKMDR
+1526 
-1538 INKIASAG
+1538 
-1546 KGVGGFRGAGQS
+1546 
-1558 ASPEEPLYA
+1558 
-1567 QVAKKVSAK
+1567 
-1576 IDQLNESASAI
+1576 
-1587 NRKMD
+1587 
-1592 RINKI
+1592 
-1597 ASAGKGVG
+1597 
-1605 GFRGAGQSASPE
+1605 
-1617 EPIYAQVAKKVSA
+1617 
-1630 KIDQLNESASAINRK
+1630 
-1645 MDRINKIAS
+1645 
-1654 AGKGVGGFRGA
+1654 
-1665 GQSAS
+1665 
-1670 PEEPLYAQVAKKVS
+1670 
-1684 AKIDQLNES
+1684 
-1693 ASAINRKID
+1693 
-1702 RINKI
+1702 
-1707 ASAGKGVGGFSG
+1707 
-1719 AGQSASPEEPIYA
+1719 
-1732 QVAKKVSAKID
+1732 
-1743 QLNES
+1743 
-1748 ASAINRKID
+1748 SAINRKID

-1796 GFSLRRSAAVND
+1796 GFPLRRSAAVND

-1829 AVSEAKAGHFDKL
+1829 AVSEAKTGHFGNL

-1868 PTGLQAKLDNYATN
+1868 PTSLQAKLDNYATN
-1882 SHTRINSNVQSGTI
+1882 SHTRINSNVQHGTI

-1904 TQKNPEWL
+1904 TQKNPEWI

-1919 VAHNVGSAHLSEY
+1919 VAHNVGSTHLSEY

-1958 VKDIKSS
+1958 VKDIKSN

-1975 TGSYSLMKA
+1975 QGSYNLMKA
-1984 NVEHG
+1984 NVELG
-1989 VKNTTK
+1989 VKNTNTK

>member
-7 DQTTTPDQT
+7 NQQPQTEAAF
-16 LNQTDF
+16 N
-22 VPQRFINNLQAAF
+22 PQQFINNLQVAF
-35 IKVDNAVASFDP
+35 LKVDSAAASFDP

-68 QLREEYANKAIKNPT
+68 QLREEYANKAIKNPA

-105 IAVDSS
+105 IAVNSS

-141 QQIQNFMENIIQPPI
+141 QQIRNFMENIIQPPI

-176 IIGNQIRSDEKFMGV
+176 IIGNQIRSDQKFMGV
-191 FDEFLKA
+191 FDESLKE

-203 KNAEPT
+203 KNAEPA
-209 GGDWLDIFLS
+209 GDWLDIFLS

-242 EQNIATTTTDIQGL
+242 EQNLATTTTDIQGL

-286 ADKDPNYKFNQLLIH
+286 ADIDPNYKFNQLLIH

-308 LMGSHS
+308 LMGSHN

-320 VSLLYGDNGGPEA
+320 VSLLYAGNGGFGA
-333 RHDWNATVGYKN
+333 KHDWNATVGYKD
-345 QQGSNVATLINAHLN
+345 QQGNNVATIINVHMK
-360 NGSGLVIAGNEN
+360 NGSGLVIAGGEK
-372 GIKNPS
+372 GINNPS
-378 FYLYKQDQL
+378 FYLYKEDQL
-387 TGLKQALSQEEI
+387 TGSQRALSQEEI
-399 QNKVDFMEFLAQ
+399 QNKVDFMEFLAK

-445 GSDHIAFVSKKD
+445 GNDHIAFVSKKD

-470 EVSYTLKDYGKKQ
+470 ELSYTLKDYGKKQ

-516 VSKSPDKGLGATNG
+516 ASKSPDKGVGTTNG

-569 GLSPQEAN
+569 GLSSQEAN

-590 VGKVSN
+590 LGKVSN

-604 KNTGNYDEVKKA
+604 KNTGNYDEVKKV

-621 KSLRKRES
+621 KSLRKREH

-638 ESRNDNKNRMEAKA
+638 ESKNDNKNRMEAKA

-684 VRSELSDKL
+684 IRSELSDKL

-752 NDFKNGKNKDFSKV
+752 NDFKNGKNNDFSKV

-809 EQALAELKN
+809 EQVLAELKN

-823 GKNSDLQFVRDGVR
+823 GKNSDLQKSVKNGVN

-843 GLSKTEATTLTK
+843 GLSKTEATKLTK
-855 NFSDIRKELSEKL
+855 NFSDIRKELNEKL
-868 FGKSNN
+868 FGNSNN
-874 NNNGLKNNEEPIY
+874 NNNGLKNNTEPIY

-892 KKAGQATSPEEPI
+892 KKTGQ
-905 YAQVARKMSVKIDQ
+905 V
-919 LNEAASAINRKIDRI
+919 
-934 NKIASA
+934 
-940 GKGVGGF
+940 
-947 SGAGQSASPE
+947 ASPE

-971 IDQLNESASAIN
+971 IDQLNEATSAIN

-994 AGKGVGGF
+994 AGKGVG
-1002 SGAGQSASPEE
+1002 
-1013 PIYAQVAKKVR
+1013 
-1024 AKIDQLNES
+1024 N
-1033 ASAINRK
+1033 
-1040 MDRINKIASA
+1040 
-1050 GKGVGGFRG
+1050 
-1059 AGQSASPEEPI
+1059 
-1070 YAQVAKKVRAKIDQL
+1070 
-1085 NESASAIN
+1085 
-1093 RKMDRI
+1093 
-1099 NKIASAGKGVGGF
+1099 
-1112 SGAGQSASPEEPLY
+1112 
-1126 AQVAKKVRAK
+1126 
-1136 IDQLNESASAINRKI
+1136 
-1151 DRINK
+1151 
-1156 IASAG
+1156 
-1161 KGVGGF
+1161 
-1167 RGAGQSA
+1167 
-1174 SPEEPIYAQV
+1174 
-1184 AKKVSAKIDQLNES
+1184 
-1198 ASAIN
+1198 
-1203 RKMDRINKIAS
+1203 
-1214 AGKGVGGFSGAG
+1214 
-1226 QSASPEEPLYAQ
+1226 
-1238 VAKKVSAKIDQLNE
+1238 
-1252 SASAI
+1252 
-1257 NRKIDRINKIAS
+1257 
-1269 AGKGVGGF
+1269 
-1277 SGAGQSASPEEPLYA
+1277 
-1292 QVAKKVRAKIDQLN
+1292 
-1306 ESASA
+1306 
-1311 INRKMDRINKIASAG
+1311 
-1326 KGVGGF
+1326 
-1332 RGAGQ
+1332 
-1337 SASPEEPLY
+1337 
-1346 AQVAKKVSAKID
+1346 
-1358 QLNESASAIN
+1358 
-1368 RKIDRINKIASAG
+1368 
-1381 KGVGGFRGAG
+1381 
-1391 QSASPEEPLYAQV
+1391 
-1404 AKKVRAKIDQLN
+1404 
-1416 ESASAINRK
+1416 
-1425 IDRINK
+1425 
-1431 IASAGKGVG
+1431 
-1440 GFRGAGQS
+1440 
-1448 ASPEEPL
+1448 
-1455 YAQVAKKVRAK
+1455 
-1466 IDQLNE
+1466 
-1472 SASAINRKIDRINKI
+1472 
-1487 ASAGKGVGGFSG
+1487 
-1499 AGQSAS
+1499 
-1505 PEEPLYA
+1505 
-1512 QVAKKVRAKIDQLN
+1512 
-1526 ESASAINRKMDR
+1526 
-1538 INKIASAG
+1538 
-1546 KGVGGFRGAGQS
+1546 
-1558 ASPEEPLYA
+1558 
-1567 QVAKKVSAK
+1567 
-1576 IDQLNESASAI
+1576 
-1587 NRKMD
+1587 
-1592 RINKI
+1592 
-1597 ASAGKGVG
+1597 
-1605 GFRGAGQSASPE
+1605 
-1617 EPIYAQVAKKVSA
+1617 
-1630 KIDQLNESASAINRK
+1630 
-1645 MDRINKIAS
+1645 
-1654 AGKGVGGFRGA
+1654 
-1665 GQSAS
+1665 
-1670 PEEPLYAQVAKKVS
+1670 
-1684 AKIDQLNES
+1684 
-1693 ASAINRKID
+1693 
-1702 RINKI
+1702 
-1707 ASAGKGVGGFSG
+1707 
-1719 AGQSASPEEPIYA
+1719 
-1732 QVAKKVSAKID
+1732 
-1743 QLNES
+1743 
-1748 ASAINRKID
+1748 
-1757 RINKIASAG
+1757 
-1766 KGVGGFSGA
+1766 FSGA

-1781 EPIYATIDFDEANQA
+1781 EPIYATIDFDETNQA
-1796 GFSLRRSAAVND
+1796 GFPLRRSAGVND

-1816 EQELTRRIGDLNQ
+1816 EQELTRRIDDLNQ
-1829 AVSEAKAGHFDKL
+1829 AVSEAKTGHFGNL

-1882 SHTRINSNVQSGTI
+1882 SHTRINSNVQKGTI

-1958 VKDIKSS
+1958 VKDIKSN

-1975 TGSYSLMKA
+1975 QGSYNLMKA

-1995 GGFQKS
+1995 SGFQKS

>member
-1 MTNETI
+1 MTKETI

-16 LNQTDF
+16 LNPTDF
-22 VPQRFINNLQAAF
+22 VPQRFINNLQVAF
-35 IKVDNAVASFDP
+35 LKVDDAVASFDP

-68 QLREEYANKAIKNPT
+68 QLREEYANKAIKNPA
-83 KKNQYFSDFINKS
+83 KKNQYFSDFINRS

-131 LQKDPSKINT
+131 LQKDPSQINT
-141 QQIQNFMENIIQPPI
+141 RQIRNFMENIIQPPI

-176 IIGNQIRSDEKFMGV
+176 IIGNQIQSDQKFMGV
-191 FDEFLKA
+191 FDEPLKA

-203 KNAEPT
+203 KNAEPS

-242 EQNIATTTTDIQGL
+242 EQNLATTTTDIQGL

-308 LMGSHS
+308 LMGGHS
-314 GIEPEK
+314 NIEPEK

-333 RHDWNATVGYKN
+333 RHDWNATVGYKD

-360 NGSGLVIAGNEN
+360 NGSGLIIAGNED

-378 FYLYKQDQL
+378 FYLYKEDQL
-387 TGLKQALSQEEI
+387 TGLKQAMSQEEI
-399 QNKVDFMEFLAQ
+399 QNKVDFMEFLAR

-427 QTEIGNFQKD
+427 QTEIENFQKD

-445 GSDHIAFVSKKD
+445 GNDHVAFVSKKD

-483 DKALDGETKT
+483 DKALDGEVKT
-493 TLQGSLKYDGVMF
+493 TLQGSLKYDGMMF

-516 VSKSPDKGLGATNG
+516 ASKSPDKGVGATNG

-569 GLSPQEAN
+569 GLSSQEAN

-596 FNKAVAEA
+596 FNQAVAEA

-621 KSLRKRES
+621 KSLRKREH

-790 DNLNQAVS
+790 ENLNQAVS
-798 ETKLTGNFSKV
+798 ETKLTGDFSKV

-818 LSLDL
+818 LSLDQKNESFNV
-823 GKNSDLQFVRDGVR
+823 GKNSDLQSVRDSVR

-843 GLSKTEATTLTK
+843 GLSKTEATKLSK

-868 FGKSNN
+868 FGKSNS
-874 NNNGLKNNEEPIY
+874 NGLKNNEEPIY

-892 KKAGQATSPEEPI
+892 KKAGQT
-905 YAQVARKMSVKIDQ
+905 
-919 LNEAASAINRKIDRI
+919 
-934 NKIASA
+934 
-940 GKGVGGF
+940 
-947 SGAGQSASPE
+947 ASPE

-971 IDQLNESASAIN
+971 IDQLNEAT
-983 RKIDRINKIAS
+983 
-994 AGKGVGGF
+994 
-1002 SGAGQSASPEE
+1002 
-1013 PIYAQVAKKVR
+1013 
-1024 AKIDQLNES
+1024 
-1033 ASAINRK
+1033 
-1040 MDRINKIASA
+1040 
-1050 GKGVGGFRG
+1050 
-1059 AGQSASPEEPI
+1059 
-1070 YAQVAKKVRAKIDQL
+1070 
-1085 NESASAIN
+1085 
-1093 RKMDRI
+1093 
-1099 NKIASAGKGVGGF
+1099 
-1112 SGAGQSASPEEPLY
+1112 
-1126 AQVAKKVRAK
+1126 
-1136 IDQLNESASAINRKI
+1136 
-1151 DRINK
+1151 
-1156 IASAG
+1156 
-1161 KGVGGF
+1161 
-1167 RGAGQSA
+1167 
-1174 SPEEPIYAQV
+1174 
-1184 AKKVSAKIDQLNES
+1184 
-1198 ASAIN
+1198 
-1203 RKMDRINKIAS
+1203 
-1214 AGKGVGGFSGAG
+1214 
-1226 QSASPEEPLYAQ
+1226 
-1238 VAKKVSAKIDQLNE
+1238 
-1252 SASAI
+1252 
-1257 NRKIDRINKIAS
+1257 
-1269 AGKGVGGF
+1269 
-1277 SGAGQSASPEEPLYA
+1277 
-1292 QVAKKVRAKIDQLN
+1292 
-1306 ESASA
+1306 
-1311 INRKMDRINKIASAG
+1311 
-1326 KGVGGF
+1326 
-1332 RGAGQ
+1332 
-1337 SASPEEPLY
+1337 
-1346 AQVAKKVSAKID
+1346 
-1358 QLNESASAIN
+1358 
-1368 RKIDRINKIASAG
+1368 
-1381 KGVGGFRGAG
+1381 
-1391 QSASPEEPLYAQV
+1391 
-1404 AKKVRAKIDQLN
+1404 
-1416 ESASAINRK
+1416 
-1425 IDRINK
+1425 
-1431 IASAGKGVG
+1431 
-1440 GFRGAGQS
+1440 
-1448 ASPEEPL
+1448 
-1455 YAQVAKKVRAK
+1455 
-1466 IDQLNE
+1466 
-1472 SASAINRKIDRINKI
+1472 
-1487 ASAGKGVGGFSG
+1487 
-1499 AGQSAS
+1499 
-1505 PEEPLYA
+1505 
-1512 QVAKKVRAKIDQLN
+1512 
-1526 ESASAINRKMDR
+1526 
-1538 INKIASAG
+1538 
-1546 KGVGGFRGAGQS
+1546 
-1558 ASPEEPLYA
+1558 
-1567 QVAKKVSAK
+1567 
-1576 IDQLNESASAI
+1576 
-1587 NRKMD
+1587 
-1592 RINKI
+1592 
-1597 ASAGKGVG
+1597 
-1605 GFRGAGQSASPE
+1605 
-1617 EPIYAQVAKKVSA
+1617 
-1630 KIDQLNESASAINRK
+1630 
-1645 MDRINKIAS
+1645 
-1654 AGKGVGGFRGA
+1654 
-1665 GQSAS
+1665 
-1670 PEEPLYAQVAKKVS
+1670 
-1684 AKIDQLNES
+1684 
-1693 ASAINRKID
+1693 
-1702 RINKI
+1702 
-1707 ASAGKGVGGFSG
+1707 
-1719 AGQSASPEEPIYA
+1719 
-1732 QVAKKVSAKID
+1732 
-1743 QLNES
+1743 
-1748 ASAINRKID
+1748 SAINRKID

-1796 GFSLRRSAAVND
+1796 GFPLRRSAAVND

-1829 AVSEAKAGHFDKL
+1829 AVSEAKTGHFGNL

-1868 PTGLQAKLDNYATN
+1868 PTSLQAKLDNYATN
-1882 SHTRINSNVQSGTI
+1882 SHTRINSNVQHGTI

-1904 TQKNPEWL
+1904 TQKNPEWI

-1919 VAHNVGSAHLSEY
+1919 VAHNVGSTHLSEY

-1958 VKDIKSS
+1958 VKDIKSN

-1975 TGSYSLMKA
+1975 QGSYNLMKA
-1984 NVEHG
+1984 NVELG
-1989 VKNTTK
+1989 VKNTNTK

>member
-7 DQTTTPDQT
+7 DQTTTLDQT
-16 LNQTDF
+16 LNPTDF
-22 VPQRFINNLQAAF
+22 VPQRFINNLQVAF
-35 IKVDNAVASFDP
+35 LKVDDAVASFDP

-131 LQKDPSKINT
+131 LQKDPSKINI
-141 QQIQNFMENIIQPPI
+141 QQIRNFMENIIQPPI

-191 FDEFLKA
+191 FDESLKA

-203 KNAEPT
+203 KNAEPA

-230 KETLHQEPRPDF
+230 KETLHQEPRSDF

-286 ADKDPNYKFNQLLIH
+286 ADNDPNYKFNQLLIH

-314 GIEPEK
+314 NIEPEK

-345 QQGSNVATLINAHLN
+345 QQGNNVATLINVHLR

-387 TGLKQALSQEEI
+387 TGLKQAMSQEEI

-427 QTEIGNFQKD
+427 QNEIEDFQKD

-445 GSDHIAFVSKKD
+445 GNDHIAFVSKKD

-506 VDYSNFKYTN
+506 VNYSNFKYTN
-516 VSKSPDKGLGATNG
+516 ASKSPDRGLGATNG
-530 VSHLEANFSKVAVF
+530 VSHLEANLSKVAVF

-590 VGKVSN
+590 VGKALN

-621 KSLRKRES
+621 KSIRKREH

-652 QANSQKDKIFALINK
+652 QANSQKDKIFALINQ

-684 VRSELSDKL
+684 IRSELSDKL

-701 DFGKSFDE
+701 DFNKSFDE
-709 LKNGKNNDFSKA
+709 LKNGNNKDFSKA

-729 DSVKDLGINP
+729 DSMKDLGINP
-739 EWISKIENLNAAL
+739 EWISKVENLNAAL

-766 TQAKSDLENSIKDVI
+766 TQAKSDLENSIKDVS

-798 ETKLTGNFSKV
+798 EAKLTGDFSKV

-818 LSLDL
+818 LSLDQ
-823 GKNSDLQFVRDGVR
+823 KSDLQKSVKNGVN

-855 NFSDIRKELSEKL
+855 NFSDIRKELNEKL
-868 FGKSNN
+868 FGNSNN

-892 KKAGQATSPEEPI
+892 KKAGQA
-905 YAQVARKMSVKIDQ
+905 
-919 LNEAASAINRKIDRI
+919 
-934 NKIASA
+934 
-940 GKGVGGF
+940 
-947 SGAGQSASPE
+947 ASPE
-957 EPIYAQ
+957 ESIYTQ

-971 IDQLNESASAIN
+971 IDQLNEATS
-983 RKIDRINKIAS
+983 K
-994 AGKGVGGF
+994 
-1002 SGAGQSASPEE
+1002 
-1013 PIYAQVAKKVR
+1013 
-1024 AKIDQLNES
+1024 
-1033 ASAINRK
+1033 
-1040 MDRINKIASA
+1040 
-1050 GKGVGGFRG
+1050 
-1059 AGQSASPEEPI
+1059 
-1070 YAQVAKKVRAKIDQL
+1070 
-1085 NESASAIN
+1085 
-1093 RKMDRI
+1093 
-1099 NKIASAGKGVGGF
+1099 
-1112 SGAGQSASPEEPLY
+1112 
-1126 AQVAKKVRAK
+1126 
-1136 IDQLNESASAINRKI
+1136 
-1151 DRINK
+1151 
-1156 IASAG
+1156 
-1161 KGVGGF
+1161 
-1167 RGAGQSA
+1167 
-1174 SPEEPIYAQV
+1174 
-1184 AKKVSAKIDQLNES
+1184 
-1198 ASAIN
+1198 
-1203 RKMDRINKIAS
+1203 
-1214 AGKGVGGFSGAG
+1214 
-1226 QSASPEEPLYAQ
+1226 
-1238 VAKKVSAKIDQLNE
+1238 
-1252 SASAI
+1252 
-1257 NRKIDRINKIAS
+1257 
-1269 AGKGVGGF
+1269 
-1277 SGAGQSASPEEPLYA
+1277 
-1292 QVAKKVRAKIDQLN
+1292 
-1306 ESASA
+1306 
-1311 INRKMDRINKIASAG
+1311 
-1326 KGVGGF
+1326 
-1332 RGAGQ
+1332 
-1337 SASPEEPLY
+1337 
-1346 AQVAKKVSAKID
+1346 
-1358 QLNESASAIN
+1358 
-1368 RKIDRINKIASAG
+1368 
-1381 KGVGGFRGAG
+1381 
-1391 QSASPEEPLYAQV
+1391 
-1404 AKKVRAKIDQLN
+1404 
-1416 ESASAINRK
+1416 
-1425 IDRINK
+1425 
-1431 IASAGKGVG
+1431 
-1440 GFRGAGQS
+1440 
-1448 ASPEEPL
+1448 
-1455 YAQVAKKVRAK
+1455 
-1466 IDQLNE
+1466 
-1472 SASAINRKIDRINKI
+1472 
-1487 ASAGKGVGGFSG
+1487 
-1499 AGQSAS
+1499 
-1505 PEEPLYA
+1505 
-1512 QVAKKVRAKIDQLN
+1512 
-1526 ESASAINRKMDR
+1526 
-1538 INKIASAG
+1538 
-1546 KGVGGFRGAGQS
+1546 
-1558 ASPEEPLYA
+1558 
-1567 QVAKKVSAK
+1567 
-1576 IDQLNESASAI
+1576 
-1587 NRKMD
+1587 
-1592 RINKI
+1592 
-1597 ASAGKGVG
+1597 
-1605 GFRGAGQSASPE
+1605 
-1617 EPIYAQVAKKVSA
+1617 
-1630 KIDQLNESASAINRK
+1630 
-1645 MDRINKIAS
+1645 
-1654 AGKGVGGFRGA
+1654 
-1665 GQSAS
+1665 
-1670 PEEPLYAQVAKKVS
+1670 
-1684 AKIDQLNES
+1684 
-1693 ASAINRKID
+1693 
-1702 RINKI
+1702 
-1707 ASAGKGVGGFSG
+1707 
-1719 AGQSASPEEPIYA
+1719 
-1732 QVAKKVSAKID
+1732 
-1743 QLNES
+1743 
-1748 ASAINRKID
+1748 INRKID

-1796 GFSLRRSAAVND
+1796 GFPLRRSAGVDD

-1816 EQELTRRIGDLNQ
+1816 EQELTSRIGDLNQ
-1829 AVSEAKAGHFDKL
+1829 AVSEAKTGHFGKL

-1856 ALKLWVESAKQV
+1856 AVNLWVESAKQV

-1882 SHTRINSNVQSGTI
+1882 SHTRINSNVKNGAV

-1919 VAHNVGSAHLSEY
+1919 VAHNVGSIPLSDY

-1958 VKDIKSS
+1958 VKDIKSG

-1975 TGSYSLMKA
+1975 TGSYSLIKA
-1984 NVEHG
+1984 EHG
-1989 VKNTTK
+1989 VKNINTK
-1995 GGFQKS
+1995 SGFQKS

>member
-16 LNQTDF
+16 PNQTDF
-22 VPQRFINNLQAAF
+22 VPQRFINNLQVAF

-68 QLREEYANKAIKNPT
+68 QLREEYANKAIKNPA

-111 VDSFKKFGDQRYQIF
+111 VESFRKFGDQRYQIF

-141 QQIQNFMENIIQPPI
+141 QQIQDFMENIIQPPI

-191 FDEFLKA
+191 FDEPLKA

-230 KETLHQEPRPDF
+230 KETLNQEPRPDF
-242 EQNIATTTTDIQGL
+242 EQNLATTTTDIQGL

-263 LDERGNFSKFTLGD
+263 LDERGNFFKFTLGD
-277 MEMLDVEGV
+277 VEMLDVEGV

-314 GIEPEK
+314 NIEPEK

-345 QQGSNVATLINAHLN
+345 QQGDNVATLINAHLN

-378 FYLYKQDQL
+378 FYLYKEDQL

-399 QNKVDFMEFLAQ
+399 QNKVDFMEFLAK

-427 QTEIGNFQKD
+427 QTEIENFQKD

-445 GSDHIAFVSKKD
+445 GNDHIAFVSKKD

-516 VSKSPDKGLGATNG
+516 ASKSPNKGLGATNG

-590 VGKVSN
+590 LGKVSN

-621 KSLRKRES
+621 KSLRKREH

-652 QANSQKDKIFALINK
+652 QANSQKDKIFALINQ

-674 AAAFDPNLKG
+674 ATAFDPNLKG
-684 VRSELSDKL
+684 IRIELSDKL

-798 ETKLTGNFSKV
+798 ETKLTGDFSKV

-823 GKNSDLQFVRDGVR
+823 GKNSDLQKSVKNGIN

-855 NFSDIRKELSEKL
+855 NFSDIRKELNEKL
-868 FGKSNN
+868 FGNSNNN
-874 NNNGLKNNEEPIY
+874 NNNGLKNEPIY

-892 KKAGQATSPEEPI
+892 KKTGQVASPEEPI
-905 YAQVARKMSVKIDQ
+905 YAQVAKKVSAKIDQ
-919 LNEAASAINRKIDRI
+919 LNEATSAINRKIDRI

-947 SGAGQSASPE
+947 SGAG
-957 EPIYAQ
+957 
-963 VAKKVSAK
+963 
-971 IDQLNESASAIN
+971 
-983 RKIDRINKIAS
+983 R
-994 AGKGVGGF
+994 
-1002 SGAGQSASPEE
+1002 
-1013 PIYAQVAKKVR
+1013 
-1024 AKIDQLNES
+1024 
-1033 ASAINRK
+1033 
-1040 MDRINKIASA
+1040 
-1050 GKGVGGFRG
+1050 
-1059 AGQSASPEEPI
+1059 
-1070 YAQVAKKVRAKIDQL
+1070 
-1085 NESASAIN
+1085 
-1093 RKMDRI
+1093 
-1099 NKIASAGKGVGGF
+1099 
-1112 SGAGQSASPEEPLY
+1112 
-1126 AQVAKKVRAK
+1126 
-1136 IDQLNESASAINRKI
+1136 
-1151 DRINK
+1151 
-1156 IASAG
+1156 
-1161 KGVGGF
+1161 
-1167 RGAGQSA
+1167 
-1174 SPEEPIYAQV
+1174 
-1184 AKKVSAKIDQLNES
+1184 
-1198 ASAIN
+1198 
-1203 RKMDRINKIAS
+1203 
-1214 AGKGVGGFSGAG
+1214 
-1226 QSASPEEPLYAQ
+1226 
-1238 VAKKVSAKIDQLNE
+1238 
-1252 SASAI
+1252 
-1257 NRKIDRINKIAS
+1257 
-1269 AGKGVGGF
+1269 
-1277 SGAGQSASPEEPLYA
+1277 
-1292 QVAKKVRAKIDQLN
+1292 
-1306 ESASA
+1306 
-1311 INRKMDRINKIASAG
+1311 
-1326 KGVGGF
+1326 
-1332 RGAGQ
+1332 
-1337 SASPEEPLY
+1337 
-1346 AQVAKKVSAKID
+1346 
-1358 QLNESASAIN
+1358 
-1368 RKIDRINKIASAG
+1368 
-1381 KGVGGFRGAG
+1381 
-1391 QSASPEEPLYAQV
+1391 
-1404 AKKVRAKIDQLN
+1404 
-1416 ESASAINRK
+1416 
-1425 IDRINK
+1425 
-1431 IASAGKGVG
+1431 
-1440 GFRGAGQS
+1440 
-1448 ASPEEPL
+1448 
-1455 YAQVAKKVRAK
+1455 
-1466 IDQLNE
+1466 
-1472 SASAINRKIDRINKI
+1472 
-1487 ASAGKGVGGFSG
+1487 
-1499 AGQSAS
+1499 
-1505 PEEPLYA
+1505 
-1512 QVAKKVRAKIDQLN
+1512 
-1526 ESASAINRKMDR
+1526 
-1538 INKIASAG
+1538 
-1546 KGVGGFRGAGQS
+1546 
-1558 ASPEEPLYA
+1558 
-1567 QVAKKVSAK
+1567 
-1576 IDQLNESASAI
+1576 
-1587 NRKMD
+1587 
-1592 RINKI
+1592 
-1597 ASAGKGVG
+1597 
-1605 GFRGAGQSASPE
+1605 
-1617 EPIYAQVAKKVSA
+1617 
-1630 KIDQLNESASAINRK
+1630 
-1645 MDRINKIAS
+1645 
-1654 AGKGVGGFRGA
+1654 
-1665 GQSAS
+1665 
-1670 PEEPLYAQVAKKVS
+1670 
-1684 AKIDQLNES
+1684 
-1693 ASAINRKID
+1693 
-1702 RINKI
+1702 
-1707 ASAGKGVGGFSG
+1707 
-1719 AGQSASPEEPIYA
+1719 
-1732 QVAKKVSAKID
+1732 
-1743 QLNES
+1743 
-1748 ASAINRKID
+1748 
-1757 RINKIASAG
+1757 
-1766 KGVGGFSGA
+1766 
-1775 GQSASP
+1775 SASP

-1796 GFSLRRSAAVND
+1796 GFPLRRSAAVND

-1829 AVSEAKAGHFDKL
+1829 AVSEAKTGHFGNL

-1868 PTGLQAKLDNYATN
+1868 PTSLQAKLDNYATN
-1882 SHTRINSNVQSGTI
+1882 SHTRINSNVQTGTI

-1984 NVEHG
+1984 NAEHG
-1989 VKNTTK
+1989 VKNTNTK

>member
-7 DQTTTPDQT
+7 DQTTTLDQT
-16 LNQTDF
+16 PNQTDF
-22 VPQRFINNLQAAF
+22 VPQRFINNLQVAF
-35 IKVDNAVASFDP
+35 LKVDSAVASFDP

-141 QQIQNFMENIIQPPI
+141 QQIRNFMENIIQPPI

-176 IIGNQIRSDEKFMGV
+176 IIGNQIRSDQKFMGV
-191 FDEFLKA
+191 FDESLKA

-203 KNAEPT
+203 KNAEPS

-230 KETLHQEPRPDF
+230 KETLNQEPRPDF
-242 EQNIATTTTDIQGL
+242 EQNLATTTTDIQGL

-277 MEMLDVEGV
+277 VEMLDVEGV

-308 LMGSHS
+308 LMGGHS
-314 GIEPEK
+314 NIEPEK

-345 QQGSNVATLINAHLN
+345 QQGNNVATLINVHLN
-360 NGSGLVIAGNEN
+360 NGSGLVIAGNED

-378 FYLYKQDQL
+378 FYLYKADQL
-387 TGLKQALSQEEI
+387 TGLKQAMSQEEI
-399 QNKVDFMEFLAQ
+399 QNKVDFMEFLAR

-445 GSDHIAFVSKKD
+445 GNDHIAFVSKKD

-516 VSKSPDKGLGATNG
+516 ASKSPDKGLGATNG

-569 GLSPQEAN
+569 GLSPQEVN

-590 VGKVSN
+590 LGKVSN

-621 KSLRKRES
+621 KSLRKREH

-652 QANSQKDKIFALINK
+652 QANSQKDKIFAIINK

-674 AAAFDPNLKG
+674 VAAFDPNLKG

-798 ETKLTGNFSKV
+798 ETKLTGDFSKV
-809 EQALAELKN
+809 EQALAELKS
-818 LSLDL
+818 LSLDQKNESFNV
-823 GKNSDLQFVRDGVR
+823 GKNSDLQSVRDSVR

-843 GLSKTEATTLTK
+843 GLSTTEATKLSK

-868 FGKSNN
+868 FGKSNS
-874 NNNGLKNNEEPIY
+874 NGLKNNEEPIY

-892 KKAGQATSPEEPI
+892 KKAGQA
-905 YAQVARKMSVKIDQ
+905 
-919 LNEAASAINRKIDRI
+919 
-934 NKIASA
+934 
-940 GKGVGGF
+940 
-947 SGAGQSASPE
+947 ASPE
-957 EPIYAQ
+957 EPIYTQ
-963 VAKKVSAK
+963 VAKKVNARIDRLNKIASTINGK
-971 IDQLNESASAIN
+971 IDQLNRTASAN
-983 RKIDRINKIAS
+983 
-994 AGKGVGGF
+994 KGVGDF
-1002 SGAGQSASPEE
+1002 SGAG
-1013 PIYAQVAKKVR
+1013 R
-1024 AKIDQLNES
+1024 
-1033 ASAINRK
+1033 
-1040 MDRINKIASA
+1040 
-1050 GKGVGGFRG
+1050 
-1059 AGQSASPEEPI
+1059 
-1070 YAQVAKKVRAKIDQL
+1070 
-1085 NESASAIN
+1085 
-1093 RKMDRI
+1093 
-1099 NKIASAGKGVGGF
+1099 
-1112 SGAGQSASPEEPLY
+1112 
-1126 AQVAKKVRAK
+1126 
-1136 IDQLNESASAINRKI
+1136 
-1151 DRINK
+1151 
-1156 IASAG
+1156 
-1161 KGVGGF
+1161 
-1167 RGAGQSA
+1167 
-1174 SPEEPIYAQV
+1174 
-1184 AKKVSAKIDQLNES
+1184 
-1198 ASAIN
+1198 
-1203 RKMDRINKIAS
+1203 
-1214 AGKGVGGFSGAG
+1214 
-1226 QSASPEEPLYAQ
+1226 
-1238 VAKKVSAKIDQLNE
+1238 
-1252 SASAI
+1252 
-1257 NRKIDRINKIAS
+1257 
-1269 AGKGVGGF
+1269 
-1277 SGAGQSASPEEPLYA
+1277 
-1292 QVAKKVRAKIDQLN
+1292 
-1306 ESASA
+1306 
-1311 INRKMDRINKIASAG
+1311 
-1326 KGVGGF
+1326 
-1332 RGAGQ
+1332 
-1337 SASPEEPLY
+1337 
-1346 AQVAKKVSAKID
+1346 
-1358 QLNESASAIN
+1358 
-1368 RKIDRINKIASAG
+1368 
-1381 KGVGGFRGAG
+1381 
-1391 QSASPEEPLYAQV
+1391 
-1404 AKKVRAKIDQLN
+1404 
-1416 ESASAINRK
+1416 
-1425 IDRINK
+1425 
-1431 IASAGKGVG
+1431 
-1440 GFRGAGQS
+1440 
-1448 ASPEEPL
+1448 
-1455 YAQVAKKVRAK
+1455 
-1466 IDQLNE
+1466 
-1472 SASAINRKIDRINKI
+1472 
-1487 ASAGKGVGGFSG
+1487 
-1499 AGQSAS
+1499 
-1505 PEEPLYA
+1505 
-1512 QVAKKVRAKIDQLN
+1512 
-1526 ESASAINRKMDR
+1526 
-1538 INKIASAG
+1538 
-1546 KGVGGFRGAGQS
+1546 
-1558 ASPEEPLYA
+1558 
-1567 QVAKKVSAK
+1567 
-1576 IDQLNESASAI
+1576 
-1587 NRKMD
+1587 
-1592 RINKI
+1592 
-1597 ASAGKGVG
+1597 
-1605 GFRGAGQSASPE
+1605 
-1617 EPIYAQVAKKVSA
+1617 
-1630 KIDQLNESASAINRK
+1630 
-1645 MDRINKIAS
+1645 
-1654 AGKGVGGFRGA
+1654 
-1665 GQSAS
+1665 
-1670 PEEPLYAQVAKKVS
+1670 
-1684 AKIDQLNES
+1684 
-1693 ASAINRKID
+1693 
-1702 RINKI
+1702 
-1707 ASAGKGVGGFSG
+1707 
-1719 AGQSASPEEPIYA
+1719 
-1732 QVAKKVSAKID
+1732 
-1743 QLNES
+1743 
-1748 ASAINRKID
+1748 
-1757 RINKIASAG
+1757 
-1766 KGVGGFSGA
+1766 
-1775 GQSASP
+1775 SASP

-1796 GFSLRRSAAVND
+1796 GFPLRKYAAVND

-1829 AVSEAKAGHFDKL
+1829 AVSEAKTGHFGNL
-1842 EQKIDELKDSTKKN
+1842 EQKIDELKDSTKNN

-1882 SHTRINSNVQSGTI
+1882 SHTRINSNVQSGKI

-1932 DKIGFNQK
+1932 NKIGFNQK

-1975 TGSYSLMKA
+1975 TGAYNLMKA

-1995 GGFQKS
+1995 SGFQKS